1 MTDTIKDTQNSQQ
14 EFLDEYFPKL
24 NKAYLNA
31 FINDPTIQHPLKPT
45 ITKKILALYKE
56 KGSTLTTR
64 DLRKFLNPYLKRKR
78 ATKPQTGDRL
88 FPFYIENGKVN
99 QFKSRIFVSDDLQA
113 GVVVLTYFDVVSTKR
128 KDGRIYGNEMEEIW
142 ANDKLISSSKQR
154 VKYAL
159 NLHDDPNKPF
169 YYIKH
174 FKHFDD

>member
-1 MTDTIKDTQNSQQ
+1 MTDTINDTQISQQ
-14 EFLDEYFPKL
+14 EFLDEYFPKV
-24 NKAYLNA
+24 NKKYLKA
-31 FINDPTIQHPLKPT
+31 FCESDHPLAKPLYQ
-45 ITKKILALYKE
+45 KIVDFFKR
-56 KGSTLTTR
+56 KGSKLTWR
-64 DLRKFLNPYLKRKR
+64 EGRHIVNPYLKRKFT
-78 ATKPQTGDRL
+78 TKPKTGDRL

-159 NLHDDPNKPF
+159 NLHDDPNRPF